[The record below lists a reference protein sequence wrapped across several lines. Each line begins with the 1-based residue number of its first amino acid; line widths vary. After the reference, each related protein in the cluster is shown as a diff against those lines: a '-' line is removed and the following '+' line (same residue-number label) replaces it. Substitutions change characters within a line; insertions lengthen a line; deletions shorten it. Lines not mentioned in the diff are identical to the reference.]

1 MVGWGH
7 GKGKDS
13 QTGGGAS
20 SMADRMTDYLMEM
33 RRQRQAQIEAKLKAG
48 YRPRLDAKGNVV
60 LVKVEATTEEA
71 E

>member
-7 GKGKDS
+7 DNGKDDKAVS
-13 QTGGGAS
+13 LG
-20 SMADRMTDYLMEM
+20 DRMSDYLLEM

-48 YRPRLDAKGNVV
+48 YRPRLDDKGNVV
-60 LVKVEATTEEA
+60 LVKVEEEA